1 MSRRVLR
8 VHLTASA
15 GLASLSAVLPV
26 NVVDARGLPLGT
38 VAASLYGVTELR
50 YKSADGP
57 LFARLSLPSGAT
69 ETQMVQEPGG
79 QYRREVT
86 FYVGDGPS
94 PDPRMAWSAPRLD
107 AQRRGGALLNVTGMK
122 DAWFQLWEKPNW
134 AVRWRQIPLGEQLV
148 GMPLSREAMQLDFGY
163 SGRPRALVVRLNHDV
178 PQVVALP
185 RTSLN
190 VLVTSQRTLSGTVT
204 PRVVVGG
211 YSPNAEAIM
220 DFMRI
225 GKLNPV
231 EAMLE
236 PDGDLA
242 FRLLK
247 DKVEDP
253 IAATAA
259 AYFLLRR
266 RDWERL
272 PLAWLDNLTR
282 WNPEIPDAR
291 LIYAMTRIGRGVPMP
306 EAVELATTTLSEI
319 SDAGIPLF
327 AEAATLLGDLLA
339 LSERSEEPLNLD
351 LAKTLRTMIASARPA
366 GLSFGFAGKAPDQ
379 PMAPWQAFEQRKVER
394 FSPTLADVAR
404 NVDISES
411 PLEWLTQLDIS
422 PPSRGLELEIASGR
436 IAVPGPFVRS
446 LVTGSVANT
455 LFLRDVMDEG
465 VGGFVPS
472 ADLRLPDSS

>member
-8 VHLTASA
+8 VHLTAST
-15 GLASLSAVLPV
+15 GIASMQAVLPV
-26 NVVDARGLPLGT
+26 NVVDSRGLPLGT
-38 VAASLYGVTELR
+38 VAASLNGVTELR
-50 YKSADGP
+50 YEPADGP

-69 ETQMVQEPGG
+69 ETQIVQEPDGN
-79 QYRREVT
+79 YRSEVS
-86 FYVGDGPS
+86 FYVGDGLL

-122 DAWFQLWEKPNW
+122 DAWFQLWVKPTL
-134 AVRWRQIPLGEQLV
+134 AVGWRQIPLGDQLV
-148 GMPLSREAMQLDFGY
+148 GIPLSREAMQLDFGY
-163 SGRPRALVVRLNHDV
+163 SERPRALVVRLNHDV

-185 RTSLN
+185 RTTLN

-231 EAMLE
+231 KAMLE

-247 DKVEDP
+247 DKIEDP

-259 AYFLLRR
+259 AYFLLRQ
-266 RDWERL
+266 RDWARL
-272 PLAWLDNLTR
+272 PVAWLENLTR
-282 WNPEIPDAR
+282 WNPDIPDTG

-306 EAVELATTTLSEI
+306 EAVELATTTLSKI

-339 LSERSEEPLNLD
+339 LSERSEEPLDLD
-351 LAKTLRTMIASARPA
+351 LVKKLRTMIASARPA
-366 GLSFGFAGKAPDQ
+366 GLSFGFAGEAPDE
-379 PMAPWQAFEQRKVER
+379 PMEPWLAFEQRKVER
-394 FSPTLADVAR
+394 FNPTLADEAR
-404 NVDISES
+404 NVDISKGR
-411 PLEWLTQLDIS
+411 LEWRTQLDIS
-422 PPSRGLELEIASGR
+422 PPSRGLGLEIASGR

-446 LVTGSVANT
+446 FVTGSVADT
-455 LFLRDVMDEG
+455 LFLSDVMGEG
-465 VGGFVPS
+465 GGGFVPL
-472 ADLRLPDSS
+472 ANLRQLDSS